1 MESIDIAKR
10 IIDFLDSKKAIDI
23 MRIEIKDISIL
34 GDYFI
39 ICSGNSTT
47 HIKGLADELIKE
59 LKKNSIECLKKEGYE
74 SARWILVDYGD
85 VIVHIFHKEDRK
97 FYNLERI
104 WADGK
109 IKSI

>member
-1 MESIDIAKR
+1 MINK
-10 IIDFLDSKKAIDI
+10 IIGLLDSKKAVDI
-23 MRIEIKDISIL
+23 TCIEIKDISIL

-47 HIKGLADELIKE
+47 HIKSLADEIIKK
-59 LKKNSIECLKKEGYE
+59 LKKSGVNCLKKEGYD

-85 VIVHIFHKEDRK
+85 VVVHIFHKEDRK

-109 IKSI
+109 IKSL